1 MTTAQTSNPTNTA
14 IDAPRSDLRLSSIA
28 SAGVVYSLGLNWL
41 MSERSR
47 RQQRA
52 VLADLALQRPAVSA
66 LTFAAVYLTAA
77 SLLMLTTAALSM
89 LVISLAGSWS
99 SQLAMAFGITG
110 VATRMLLVL
119 RSLWQS

>member
-1 MTTAQTSNPTNTA
+1 MTTAQTSNLAYPA
-14 IDAPRSDLRLSSIA
+14 SDGPRSDLRLASIA

-52 VLADLALQRPAVSA
+52 IVVDVALQRPAVSA

-89 LVISLAGSWS
+89 LVIWLAGSWS
-99 SQLAMAFGITG
+99 SQLAMAFGMTG
-110 VATRMLLVL
+110 VATRMILVL